1 MLACNVARGCLLL
14 MLAVPACAGSSE
26 HATAP
31 RPDASDAEQA
41 SRDAREAASD
51 TASAPRDVE
60 STKDASPDWMPSD
73 LAADV
78 QPTSRPG
85 ILVSYLGDPAYPDDF
100 WVAVDPA
107 ASDVNLAALQRA
119 VETIASSK
127 LEIHSFL
134 VARHGRIVFEQY
146 GWSSGSNPDD
156 PDRTPHQVVPT
167 ERYPVHSTTK
177 SFVATLV
184 GIAIG
189 DGLLPGVH
197 DLVVPHFPEYQPLPA
212 SSPDKDAITL
222 EDLLTMRSGLQY
234 TTADDEIVCGAP
246 DPAQAMLSRPVVD
259 TPVGTVWNY
268 SSGGSDVIA
277 ALVRKAAGE
286 TPLVYANRKLLGPL
300 GIENVVWQASANGTN
315 HGGWGIEL
323 SSREMARFG
332 ELYRN
337 RGLWNSH
344 QIVPADWT
352 DVATS
357 PKCTTPWNGQYGYH
371 FWIPNLPGFFGTRG
385 AYGRNIYVNREL
397 DLVVVLTSDLP
408 TGSADAVL
416 EGLIRTFV
424 IPAVTGSGPDGGTG
438 GVATVD
444 FEVTDI
450 DVAYEGKPV
459 LLGLFAGEADC
470 TSAGASEPAYAGSG
484 TVGAGSSEISIPLVL
499 DGVYTACAFIDADG
513 DSRPSH
519 GDLVG
524 QLSFAVYGDTDET
537 WSATGWMSI

>member
-1 MLACNVARGCLLL
+1 MTAYKVAKGCLLL
-14 MLAVPACAGSSE
+14 MLAVPACAASSE
-26 HATAP
+26 NATAP
-31 RPDASDAEQA
+31 RPDARGAEPASQDA
-41 SRDAREAASD
+41 RDAASE
-51 TASAPRDVE
+51 TASPSRDVE
-60 STKDASPDWMPSD
+60 SAKDTSPDRAPLD

-78 QPTSRPG
+78 QPTPQPG
-85 ILVSYLGDPAYPDDF
+85 TLVSYLGDPAYPDDF
-100 WVAVDPA
+100 WTAADPA
-107 ASDVNLAALQRA
+107 ASDVNLAALKRA

-156 PDRTPHQVVPT
+156 PNRTPHQVVPT
-167 ERYPVHSTTK
+167 ERYPLNSTTK

-189 DGLLPGVH
+189 EGLLPGVH

-212 SSPDKDAITL
+212 PSPDKDAITL

-277 ALVRKAAGE
+277 ALIRKVAGE
-286 TPLVYANRKLLGPL
+286 TPLAYADRKLFGPL
-300 GIENVVWQASANGTN
+300 GLDNVVWQASANGTN

-323 SSREMARFG
+323 TSREMARFG

-337 RGLWNSH
+337 RGLWNGR

-357 PKCTTPWNGQYGYH
+357 AKCTTPWNGQYGYH
-371 FWIPNLPGFFGTRG
+371 FWIPDLPGFFGTRG
-385 AYGRNIYVNREL
+385 AYGRNIYVSREL
-397 DLVVVLTSDLP
+397 GLVVVLTSDLP
-408 TGSADAVL
+408 TGSADVVL
-416 EGLIRTFV
+416 DGLMRTFV
-424 IPAVTGSGPDGGTG
+424 IPAVTGGEPDGGTG

-450 DVAYEGKPV
+450 DAAYEGKPV
-459 LLGLFAGEADC
+459 VLGLFAGAADC
-470 TSAGASEPAYAGSG
+470 ASVAASEPAYAGSG
-484 TVGAGSSEISIPLVL
+484 TVRAGTSEISIPLVP
-499 DGVYTACAFIDADG
+499 DGVYTACAFIDADE
-513 DSRPSH
+513 DSVPSH

-524 QLSFAVYGDTDET
+524 QFSFAVSGDTEET
-537 WSATGWMSI
+537 WSAIGWMAI